1 MNLLV
6 VEKPREKQLQQIRG
20 DQADGALGWQ
30 VLAVEV
36 VDAPVPR
43 IGCEQLLR
51 QLCHRD
57 MHPASIPQTPPK
69 GKPTATPA
77 NKMSTYRS
85 KTAQKRLENKRN
97 VWEIPTVHTITADKA
112 KRVRIPDA
120 KPGQVF
126 AFTNNG
132 DGSFTLTPVEPTVK
146 EPFPK
151 GSLAYLCTPERDA
164 EITEIAKAFVVGVP
178 KDREE

>member
-20 DQADGALGWQ
+20 DQADGALGRQ
-30 VLAVEV
+30 VLPVQM
-36 VDAPVPR
+36 VDSPVPR

-77 NKMSTYRS
+77 NKTSTHRS
-85 KTAQKRLENKRN
+85 KRSKNGLKISGMYGKFPLCIRSLPIKR
-97 VWEIPTVHTITADKA
+97 
-112 KRVRIPDA
+112 
-120 KPGQVF
+120 
-126 AFTNNG
+126 
-132 DGSFTLTPVEPTVK
+132 S
-146 EPFPK
+146 
-151 GSLAYLCTPERDA
+151 AYES
-164 EITEIAKAFVVGVP
+164 
-178 KDREE
+178 